1 MQSLIS
7 QEFISH
13 FDHSPQFI
21 VRAPGRVNLIGEHTD
36 YNDGFVLPI
45 AIDRAMWI
53 ALRRRDDRRVML
65 HSLDFPERADFSL
78 DEVNHGKSWDEY
90 IRGMAWGLQDA
101 KYILNGWEGILGSDI
116 PVGAG
121 LSSSAALEMATAMA
135 FSVVGNWEFKPDDM
149 AKIGQKVENDWVGA
163 NTGIMDQMI
172 SASGQEN
179 HALLID
185 CRDLSTQQIPIPAGT
200 VVVVMDT
207 TTRHTHTDSGY
218 NERREQ
224 CESAARYF
232 DVSHLRD
239 VTMDEFNLHSADLDE
254 LPGRRARHVISE
266 NERVLKAAQAMK
278 TGDAVAMGQLM
289 NASHISMRDDFE
301 ITNAELNI
309 MVQIA
314 QKQPG
319 CHGSRM
325 TGGGFGGCAV
335 ALVQEGLANPFVDIV
350 HVQYLDATGLVPKI
364 YICKASNGAGV
375 AEKN

>member
-1 MQSLIS
+1 
-7 QEFISH
+7 
-13 FDHSPQFI
+13 
-21 VRAPGRVNLIGEHTD
+21 
-36 YNDGFVLPI
+36 
-45 AIDRAMWI
+45 
-53 ALRRRDDRRVML
+53 ML